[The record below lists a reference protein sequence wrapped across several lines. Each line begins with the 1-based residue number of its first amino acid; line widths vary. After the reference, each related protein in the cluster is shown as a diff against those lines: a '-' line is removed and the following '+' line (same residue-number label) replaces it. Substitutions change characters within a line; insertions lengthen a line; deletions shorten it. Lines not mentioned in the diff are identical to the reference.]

1 MELQKSLL
9 HNIGQCLSAASET
22 VAIAESVTAGFLQF
36 SFSQI
41 HDASTV
47 FKGGLTVYDKSQKKE
62 LMKLGQSH
70 NSDRDLVSG
79 EIAEEMALKISEIFD
94 TDWGIGITGYSQ
106 PSEISDFK
114 TFAYFS
120 FAYKGEIILTKIL
133 ELHPRTE
140 SVNAQLY
147 YTEFLLGC
155 LKCELNK
162 IAMQSHSFTGHG

>member
-9 HNIGQCLSAASET
+9 QNIGQCLASAGET
-22 VAIAESVTAGFLQF
+22 VAVAESVTAGFLQF

-41 HDASTV
+41 DDSSSI
-47 FKGGLTVYDKSQKKE
+47 FKGGLTVYDKTQKEKV
-62 LMKLGQSH
+62 MKLGQ
-70 NSDRDLVSG
+70 DRITGEELVSG

-94 TDWGIGITGYSQ
+94 TDWGIGITGYSR
-106 PSEISDFK
+106 PSEFSDFK

-140 SVNAQLY
+140 AVNAQLY

-162 IAMQSHSFTGHG
+162 IALQTHVG

>member
-9 HNIGQCLSAASET
+9 QNIGQCLSEAGET
-22 VAIAESVTAGFLQF
+22 IAVAESVTAGFLQF

-41 HDASTV
+41 QDAAKV
-47 FKGGLTVYDKSQKKE
+47 FKGGLTVYDKTQKKD
-62 LMKLGQSH
+62 LLKVAL
-70 NSDRDLVSG
+70 DRMTYKELVSE
-79 EIAEEMALKISEIFD
+79 EIAEEMALKIAEVFG

-106 PSEISDFK
+106 PSEVSEFK

-162 IAMQSHSFTGHG
+162 IAMQTHVG

>member
-9 HNIGQCLSAASET
+9 QNIGQCLSEANET
-22 VAIAESVTAGFLQF
+22 IAVAESVTAGFLQF
-36 SFSQI
+36 SLSQI
-41 HDASTV
+41 HDASKV
-47 FKGGLTVYDKSQKKE
+47 FKGGVTAYDREQKKGLLKVQLQPENTEE
-62 LMKLGQSH
+62 LISEH
-70 NSDRDLVSG
+70 VSQQ
-79 EIAEEMALKISEIFD
+79 MALKIAEVFE

-106 PSEISDFK
+106 PSELSNYR

-120 FAYKGEIILTKIL
+120 FAYKGEIILSKIL

-147 YTEFLLGC
+147 YAEFVLGC

-162 IAMQSHSFTGHG
+162 ILMQHHAS

>member
-9 HNIGQCLSAASET
+9 QNIGHCLSAAGES
-22 VAIAESVTAGFLQF
+22 VAVAESVTAGFLQF

-41 HDASTV
+41 HDSANI
-47 FKGGLTVYDKSQKKE
+47 FKGGLTVYDKTQKKE
-62 LMKLGQSH
+62 LLKIDK
-70 NSDRDLVSG
+70 DRMNNEDLVSA

-106 PSEISDFK
+106 PSELSEFK

-120 FAYKGEIILTKIL
+120 FSYKKEIILTKIL

-140 SVNAQLY
+140 AVNAQLY

-162 IAMQSHSFTGHG
+162 IAMHTHAG

>member
-9 HNIGQCLSAASET
+9 QNIGQYLSDANET
-22 VAIAESVTAGFLQF
+22 VSVAESVTAGFLQF

-41 HDASTV
+41 YDAPKV
-47 FKGGLTVYDKSQKKE
+47 FRGGLTVDEKNQKKQ
-62 LMKLGQSH
+62 LLKVD
-70 NSDRDLVSG
+70 SDRFSDEDLVSK
-79 EIAEEMALKISEIFD
+79 EVAQEMALKISEIFD
-94 TDWGIGITGYSQ
+94 TDWGIGITGYSE
-106 PSEISDFK
+106 PTEMSDFK

-140 SVNAQLY
+140 PVKAQLY

-155 LKCELNK
+155 LKCELNQ
-162 IAMQSHSFTGHG
+162 ILMQTQVS

>member
-9 HNIGQCLSAASET
+9 QNIGQCLASAGET
-22 VAIAESVTAGFLQF
+22 VAVAESVTAGFLQF

-41 HDASTV
+41 DDSSNI
-47 FKGGLTVYDKSQKKE
+47 FKGGLTVYDKTQKEKV
-62 LMKLGQSH
+62 MKLGQ
-70 NSDRDLVSG
+70 DRITGEELVSG

-106 PSEISDFK
+106 PSEFSDFK

-140 SVNAQLY
+140 AVNAQLY

-162 IAMQSHSFTGHG
+162 IALQTHVG